1 MDSTIL
7 SVGPHF
13 MSAYLSISWLN
24 AFLYML
30 EITLAIYYF
39 FRYKTELSLRV
50 LLAGLL
56 IADTICTVTV
66 LSSTWMLLIDSLQ
79 SYTRGEMKWTV
90 PLSTVMLAIVGVI
103 EELFLLNRC
112 RRLFQSPLILVPLFA
127 MVIAHLILQLY
138 SGFYVVAFPT
148 MNPNGRRFGNL
159 GASIVAS
166 IMATVDLLIPAALIW
181 QIQMVTPL
189 QIRLQRTWRDN
200 VMNVISSGGLGAIM
214 TVILTALYWARP
226 DIWGMFINTMG
237 RIYTITILFNLLVSR
252 RRSSP
257 YEVPNNIARKKMSF
271 TASIMLYNFTKPP
284 APRPDSPI
292 LDKQL
297 PPTPQETQFNMS
309 SLDVDVENAP
319 ASPSLNPHISPS

>member
-166 IMATVDLLIPAALIW
+166 IMATVDLLIPVALIW
-181 QIQMVTPL
+181 QIQTVTPL

-226 DIWGMFINTMG
+226 DIWGMVINTMG
-237 RIYTITILFNLLVSR
+237 RIYTITILFNLL
-252 RRSSP
+252 
-257 YEVPNNIARKKMSF
+257 KMSF
-271 TASIMLYNFTKPP
+271 SASIMLYNFTKPP
-284 APRPDSPI
+284 APRSDSPI

-297 PPTPQETQFNMS
+297 PPTPQEAQFNMS